1 MRKEL
6 SVYEREE
13 RDEAYKVVHA
23 LSNYVNKMGHST
35 KFLVEAM
42 GQEHRTLQQSITNVM
57 LRWLVH
63 LSELDDNYYDLRNSA
78 SVKIAKEIVAA
89 VPDIKYGVPL
99 I

>member
-1 MRKEL
+1 
-6 SVYEREE
+6 
-13 RDEAYKVVHA
+13 
-23 LSNYVNKMGHST
+23 
-35 KFLVEAM
+35 
-42 GQEHRTLQQSITNVM
+42 
-57 LRWLVH
+57 